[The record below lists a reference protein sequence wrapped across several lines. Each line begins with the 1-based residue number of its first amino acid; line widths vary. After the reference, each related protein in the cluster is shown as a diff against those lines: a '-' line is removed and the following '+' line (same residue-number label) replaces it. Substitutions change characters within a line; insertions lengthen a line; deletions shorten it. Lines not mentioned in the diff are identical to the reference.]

1 LLKTKGCGELNKKS
15 IGERVVLAG
24 WVNRRRDHGGLIF
37 IDLRDASGIVQVAF
51 NPEDSKSCHRT
62 ANKLRNEYVIKVG
75 GKVSQRPAG
84 TENTRLATGDIEVI
98 AQDIEILNESKT
110 PPFYINE
117 EMEIDE
123 ALRLKYRYLDIRRQ
137 RMRNNL
143 ILRHKITSYIRSFLN
158 DKGFIDVETPI
169 LIKSTP
175 EGARDY
181 LVPSRLYPGKF
192 YALPQSPQ
200 QLKQL
205 LMVGGIEKYY
215 QIARCFRDEDTRADR
230 QPEFTQLDIEMCFT
244 EEEDMLKLMEELF
257 TGLAS
262 AVKPEMKLNKP
273 FKRLTFAQAEEL
285 YGTDKPDLRFGME
298 IADVSEVVS
307 GSAFSVF
314 SSAIANGKKVKGIC
328 APECSKYSKKQLEE
342 LNNIARD
349 AGAAGLVTIALGTS
363 EDSLDSLTLDKIKS
377 VASKHL
383 TLEEILNIAR
393 LLKASA
399 GDLLLLVADE
409 NKKACRILGELRLEM
424 GRRLKLASPE
434 ELSFC
439 FITDFP
445 LFSRDE
451 ETGHWDSMH
460 HPFTSPKERD
470 LELLDKDPSKVGSRH
485 YDIVLNGYEIAGGS
499 IRIHKAELQRKVFR
513 LLGYKDEDIDHRF
526 GHLLKAFEYGAPPHG
541 GIAAGLDRIV
551 MILAGEDTIREV
563 IPFPKN
569 QNAVDM
575 LFDSP
580 STVAREQLSELKI
593 SFEDIE
599 EI

>member
-51 NPEDSKSCHRT
+51 NPEDSKSCHQT

-143 ILRHKITSYIRSFLN
+143 ILRHEITSYIRSFLN

-273 FKRLTFAQAEEL
+273 FRRLTFAQAEEL